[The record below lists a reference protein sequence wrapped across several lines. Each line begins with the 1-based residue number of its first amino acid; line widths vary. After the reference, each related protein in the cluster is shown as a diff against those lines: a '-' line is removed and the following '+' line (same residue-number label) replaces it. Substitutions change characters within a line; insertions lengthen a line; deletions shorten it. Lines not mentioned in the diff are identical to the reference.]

1 MAGFRR
7 FRSLN
12 RCRGSLRHDAGNE
25 APDRRAPGRGSIA
38 TGQASTGQ
46 GIYCH
51 RAGEHRA
58 GDLLP
63 PGRGSGRGSIATGQG
78 IGHRLRESLRSGKPG
93 QGHRTRA
100 IGPGPSGTG
109 PSGTG
114 PSGHRAPDHR
124 AIGHRTIGHRTRGQ
138 GHRVVRY
145 VSILPGQAPPT
156 CLTDNLGRIK
166 NTRQGDSPAGLVD
179 CIGKR

>member
-25 APDRRAPGRGSIA
+25 APGHGNRQPDRRAPDR
-38 TGQASTGQ
+38 
-46 GIYCH
+46 
-51 RAGEHRA
+51 RAPARRA
-58 GDLLP
+58 P
-63 PGRGSGRGSIATGQG
+63 ARRAPARGSGTGCANRCAAANQTRA
-78 IGHRLRESLRSGKPG
+78 IGPG
-93 QGHRTRA
+93 PSDQGHRTRA
-100 IGPGPSGTG
+100 IGHRTI
-109 PSGTG
+109 
-114 PSGHRAPDHR
+114 GHRT
-124 AIGHRTIGHRTRGQ
+124 IGHRTIGHRTRGQ